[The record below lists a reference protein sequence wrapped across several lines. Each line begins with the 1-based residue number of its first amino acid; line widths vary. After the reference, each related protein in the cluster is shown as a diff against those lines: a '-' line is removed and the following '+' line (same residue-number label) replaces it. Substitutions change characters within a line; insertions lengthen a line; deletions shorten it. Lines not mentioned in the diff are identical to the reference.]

1 MQLYYFLD
9 YLNLRIVHYREEYF
23 YSCATI
29 YHKGIDV
36 SKMLSHK
43 MGNPCGFLLIAVTAT
58 LTLPKLCST
67 ALSFVARWAKRKPCY
82 CTNTCLSG
90 QSVPPNSI
98 LK

>member
-43 MGNPCGFLLIAVTAT
+43 MGNPCSFLLIAVTAT
-58 LTLPKLCST
+58 LTKNQSFCLPANLTTKNNNST
-67 ALSFVARWAKRKPCY
+67 TSRLRRFRLMAV
-82 CTNTCLSG
+82 
-90 QSVPPNSI
+90 
-98 LK
+98 